1 MKRLFKISF
10 LAMILMFVVAC
21 GSDDNGAN
29 NADGGADSVTLK
41 LAHTG
46 AEEHQYHLAS
56 EKFKELVEEKSDG
69 AINVDIHPN
78 ATLGSEED
86 AIEQVMDGSV
96 EMTTVAPDSSYANTV
111 PEMDVFGMPYIFK
124 DREHAYSVL
133 DGEIGQELLDLA
145 EDHNMKGLGYWEIG
159 FRHITNDE
167 KEIEKPEDMKGLKIR
182 VQPAPVWEN
191 HMKALGA
198 NPTPVDFNELY
209 SALDQGGVDGQEN
222 PLPTI
227 ESMKFYEV
235 QKYISLTAHTYNPA
249 IVIMNDGVWEELS
262 EEHQT
267 AIDESVKEA
276 TTYHRELLE
285 GKEEEI
291 LENLEENG
299 VTITEPDR
307 DAFQDATKEV
317 KDSVKEVPDDLIE
330 RIENNK

>member
-167 KEIEKPEDMKGLKIR
+167 KEIEKPEDMKGLKVR
-182 VQPAPVWEN
+182 VQPSPVWEN
-191 HMKALGA
+191 HMKALDA

-209 SALDQGGVDGQEN
+209 SALDQGIVDGQEN

-227 ESMKFYEV
+227 DSMKLYEV
-235 QKYISLTAHTYNPA
+235 QDYISLTGHTYNPA
-249 IVIMNDGVWEELS
+249 VVLMNKGTWDGLDEGQQAVIEEAI
-262 EEHQT
+262 EE
-267 AIDESVKEA
+267 
-276 TTYHRELLE
+276 TTKYHRELLAE
-285 GKEEEI
+285 KEDEI
-291 LENLEENG
+291 IEMLEENG

-307 DAFQDATKEV
+307 EAFSEATREV
-317 KDSVKEVPDDLIE
+317 KASIDEVPEDLVE
-330 RIENNK
+330 RIENEQ